1 MVAFLQ
7 CLIPDL
13 LGRENFLEP
22 SAMERSHWI
31 AMRNGTDTR
40 KQSQPI
46 IVKFLNYLD
55 KMKILCLAHEQKEL
69 RFNDKRLHFFPDLSE
84 AVQSKRRAFLPVKKK
99 LQNLWIRYA
108 MFFLATLTIDH
119 SGTKLRFYSPSEAE
133 IYLNE
138 IKDSEPSSPLD

>member
-1 MVAFLQ
+1 MENKSRQSNLLIVGVPDGSYMVAFLQ
-7 CLIPDL
+7 RLIPDL

-84 AVQSKRRAFLPVKKK
+84 AVQSNA
-99 LQNLWIRYA
+99 
-108 MFFLATLTIDH
+108 
-119 SGTKLRFYSPSEAE
+119 GPS
-133 IYLNE
+133 YQ
-138 IKDSEPSSPLD
+138 